1 LLCAARRA
9 GGWLGR
15 PPAASE
21 SRSWRVAG
29 IVQAATLD
37 PALVLARVWED
48 GMMALFVAPV
58 ASVADWFL
66 DGHLRVTGR

>member
-1 LLCAARRA
+1 MRGEEGGWLARSAARRQQ
-9 GGWLGR
+9 
-15 PPAASE
+15 